1 MNLQYIH
8 RTDHDLYHL
17 QHIHRTDHDLD
28 HLQHIHRTDH
38 DLDNQDHVLVVM
50 RCAKSLIMQIP
61 LGKLVCKSAVIQIL
75 LGKHYLNR
83 AHNLYKYVCHG
94 MSALNYLK

>member
-1 MNLQYIH
+1 
-8 RTDHDLYHL
+8 
-17 QHIHRTDHDLD
+17 
-28 HLQHIHRTDH
+28 
-38 DLDNQDHVLVVM
+38 M